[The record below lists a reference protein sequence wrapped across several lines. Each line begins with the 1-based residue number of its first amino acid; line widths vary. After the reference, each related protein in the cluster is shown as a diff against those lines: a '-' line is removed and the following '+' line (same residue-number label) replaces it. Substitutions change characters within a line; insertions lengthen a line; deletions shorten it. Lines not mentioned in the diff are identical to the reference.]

1 MKYKISSQV
10 GSHTKK
16 EILQQPISWMNTYKI
31 IRERKESIIAFLKS
45 ALSDNVDIILTG
57 AGSSAFIGEA
67 MQGEMLKRKDFI
79 ARSIATTDILTH
91 PELFLSKRK
100 KTLLVSFARSGNSPE
115 SIAAIRIV
123 NKYCTDPSHLIITC
137 NPDGQLYLE
146 TENRNTLK
154 ILLSPETNDESLA
167 MTSSFTSMML
177 AYILIARID
186 TISEEET
193 KVKELALWI
202 ETMLSEKS
210 EAITNI
216 AKLDFKRV
224 VFLGSGPLQGT
235 AHESHLKLQEL
246 TDGNVIC
253 KFDTFLGFRHGPKV
267 VINDKTLIVY
277 LFSDDEVAR
286 HYEIDLVQQINCGN
300 VGMAQVSVSSKPVQI
315 ENFLP
320 TLEVCYQSM
329 GEVSDISYLC
339 VAHVVFAQLLG
350 FYKSVA
356 LGLDPDSP
364 SVSGT
369 ISRVVEGVNIYI

>member
-146 TENRNTLK
+146 TENSKTLK

-186 TISEEET
+186 TILEEEI

-267 VINDKTLIVY
+267 VINDKTLVVY

-286 HYEIDLVQQINCGN
+286 HYEIDLVRQINCGN